1 MRKTIAC
8 APQAKPLTPWD
19 YIWVSAVLAGLAWCG
34 VQAVRWVVHRA
45 EIVQVQQSR
54 RAPATPTASLDLAAR
69 FKVMNAKVAGEV
81 ASPLGRS
88 MDAESYA
95 KLGARVWAV
104 SNEYRRWAAL
114 SAAENDACD
123 TVDAVAV
130 WDRATRNSLSWRVAC
145 RNGERFII
153 PEAQARGVR
162 AQFDPAATLTDRK
175 RYAAIVEI
183 ARPVSA
189 IWANFSDTTAVATCE
204 RVMKETAVNRASFDG
219 SGMWG
224 ISRDEEQG
232 LATIVRDYS
241 ANNALG
247 GTLSGKYQ
255 CIMSAADGS
264 VVRLKARDAL
274 GLHSIVN

>member
-1 MRKTIAC
+1 MTKTLAG
-8 APQAKPLTPWD
+8 ATQTKSLTTWD
-19 YIWVSAVLAGLAWCG
+19 YIWVSAVLAGLAWCA

-45 EIVQVQQSR
+45 EIVQAQQSG
-54 RAPATPTASLDLAAR
+54 RAPATATSSVDLDDR
-69 FKVMNAKVAGEV
+69 FKVMNAKVAGE
-81 ASPLGRS
+81 AATSLDRS

-114 SAAENDACD
+114 SAAESDACD
-123 TVDAVAV
+123 KVDAVAV
-130 WDRATRNSLSWRVAC
+130 WDRATRNSLSWRVTC

-153 PEAQARGVR
+153 PEAQARSVR
-162 AQFDPAATLTDRK
+162 AQFDPAATLADRK
-175 RYAAIVEI
+175 RYAAIIEI

-189 IWANFSDTTAVATCE
+189 IWRNFSDTTAVAACE
-204 RVMKETAVNRASFDG
+204 RVMKEAAVNRASFDG

-224 ISRDEEQG
+224 VNRDEERG

-241 ANNALG
+241 ASNALG

-255 CIMSAADGS
+255 CIVNAADGS
-264 VVRLKARDAL
+264 VVSLKARDAL
-274 GLHSIVN
+274 GLHSVVD